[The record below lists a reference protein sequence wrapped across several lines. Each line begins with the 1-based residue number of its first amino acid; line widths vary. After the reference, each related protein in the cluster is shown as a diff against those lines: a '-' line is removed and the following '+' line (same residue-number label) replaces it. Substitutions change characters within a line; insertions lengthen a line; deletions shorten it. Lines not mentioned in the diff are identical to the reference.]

1 MVTRRR
7 RYRARSGVSDPAA
20 FPLVATGRTR
30 LSARLDGVAGAWT
43 GGGPGLTAFECAAAA
58 GAAFKGADAA
68 SGRAFVG
75 AAFDRVAAAGE
86 GGRQCRRCGVRFCLC
101 RYSQLK
107 EGDRRNA

>member
-1 MVTRRR
+1 MLGSPSG
-7 RYRARSGVSDPAA
+7 YRSER
-20 FPLVATGRTR
+20 
-30 LSARLDGVAGAWT
+30 T

-68 SGRAFVG
+68 SGRGFG
-75 AAFDRVAAAGE
+75 AAFVRVAAAC
-86 GGRQCRRCGVRFCLC
+86 QCRRCGFSFCLS